1 MKVFLPGQVLKFD
14 YTNYRSVTET
24 RTVVFKGLDFGDNE
38 WYPER
43 QWFMRTY
50 DTVREGDRSF
60 ALAKID
66 ADKIEVVANG
76 LSALVDKLA
85 G

>member
-1 MKVFLPGQVLKFD
+1 MNVYLPGDKLQFE
-14 YTNYRSVTET
+14 YTNYRGVTEV

-43 QWFMRTY
+43 QWFMRCHCL
-50 DTVREGDRSF
+50 DRDGARSF

-66 ADKIEVVANG
+66 AERIT
-76 LSALVDKLA
+76 KL
-85 G
+85 